1 MKILLTLFLCSG
13 IANECLEPFQWPVEF
28 DDYYECMQ
36 AGNTQAYSKLEQL
49 GRDQVNEYHMYVKFL
64 CSQSEKMET

>member
-13 IANECLEPFQWPVEF
+13 IANECLGPFQWPVEF